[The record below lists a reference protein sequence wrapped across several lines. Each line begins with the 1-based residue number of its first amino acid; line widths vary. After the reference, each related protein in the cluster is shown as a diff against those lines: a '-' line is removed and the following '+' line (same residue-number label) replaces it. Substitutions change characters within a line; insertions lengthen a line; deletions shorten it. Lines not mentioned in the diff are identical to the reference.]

1 MPSRLVFPQPSTI
14 THPPSTLSLM
24 LPTLPHAHLPLLE
37 QATASQ
43 GNALLLTGAA
53 YGGAAAL
60 ALATFAAINC
70 TGERGMG
77 GEACG
82 VCPSCRALAAGAHPD
97 LLELAPRET
106 TSTGKVARRR
116 VIPIGAILEGR
127 DKSRE
132 YDVHVFEFLEVRPTY
147 RRRAVLIRGA
157 EFLGAEAANALLKL
171 MEEPP
176 HGALFL
182 LLAEDVRAVMP
193 TLVSRSTRLS
203 VPPLSDAALH
213 AELSRQ
219 AGDVELDAGELV
231 AFAAGRPEILTHAD
245 AVAPALSE
253 AAALSAALREGL
265 LPTLEAVADL
275 EKTWTTWHAAALRFV
290 WREESPHARA
300 RLDTALDTLER
311 ALEAYANP
319 QVSFMVFGLS
329 AREALGVDG

>member
-1 MPSRLVFPQPSTI
+1 
-14 THPPSTLSLM
+14 M

-37 QATASQ
+37 QAAASR
-43 GNALLLTGAA
+43 GNALLLTGPE

-60 ALATFAAINC
+60 ALATFAALNC
-70 TGERGMG
+70 SGGRGMG

-106 TSTGKVARRR
+106 TSTGRAARRKI
-116 VIPIGAILEGR
+116 IPIGAVLESRDKGR
-127 DKSRE
+127 D
-132 YDVHVFEFLEVRPTY
+132 YDTHVFEFLEVRPTY
-147 RRRAVLIRGA
+147 RRRAVLIHGA
-157 EFLGAEAANALLKL
+157 EYLGAEAANALLKL

-182 LLAEDVRAVMP
+182 LLAGDVRAVMP

-203 VPPLSDAALH
+203 VPPLDDSALH
-213 AELSRQ
+213 EELARQ
-219 AGDVELDAGELV
+219 VEGRPDLNSQELV
-231 AFAAGRPEILTHAD
+231 AFAAGRAGVLAHAD
-245 AVAPALSE
+245 EV
-253 AAALSAALREGL
+253 AAALASAASLHAALREGL

-275 EKTWTTWHAAALRFV
+275 EKGWTPWHAEALRFV

-319 QVSFMVFGLS
+319 GLSFMVFGLG
-329 AREALGVDG
+329 ARAALGEGAG